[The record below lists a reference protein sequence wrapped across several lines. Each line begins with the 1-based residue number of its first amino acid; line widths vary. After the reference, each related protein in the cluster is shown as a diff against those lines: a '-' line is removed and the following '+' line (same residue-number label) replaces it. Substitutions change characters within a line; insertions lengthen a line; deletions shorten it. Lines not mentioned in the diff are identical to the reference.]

1 MMRLAGKPKKSK
13 NLHMYDNSP
22 RLLIIDARF
31 YEDVSDELVSGAIAE
46 LEGMGATHSRVSV
59 PGVFEIPAGIRH
71 ILVRDIHMS
80 YDGYIALGCVI
91 KGETDHY
98 EHVSREGI
106 RGLNDLAMEYS
117 IAVGMGILTCDT
129 KEQAMERA
137 SVDKGNVGAR
147 AARTAVQMVEF
158 KRSLRLS
165 E

>member
-1 MMRLAGKPKKSK
+1 
-13 NLHMYDNSP
+13 MYDNAP
-22 RLLIIDARF
+22 YLLIIDARF
-31 YEDVSDELVSGAIAE
+31 YEDVSDELVRGAVAE
-46 LEGMGATHSRVSV
+46 LEGMGATHHRVSV
-59 PGVFEIPAGIRH
+59 PGVFEIPAGIRLAVRSME
-71 ILVRDIHMS
+71 LVSAAVHKR

-137 SVDKGNVGAR
+137 SVDKINVGAR
-147 AARTAVQMVEF
+147 AARTAVQMIEF
-158 KRSLRLS
+158 KRSLLPER
-165 E
+165 